1 MADIF
6 RYDKIVKYK
15 VTAECTQPLHIGS
28 AAGDAGQV
36 LVHPLDDIPFMQA
49 AGIAGVFREYYARL
63 HTKEEAEKLFGS
75 HLAEEACRE
84 SRIRFTDGIF
94 CADTKNLY
102 IELRPRVKI
111 DPKTAACGSSTIQG
125 SNIIAGTKFSM
136 EYIAAGTRMDFSIY
150 LYDADKKKN
159 LEEVLNAV
167 QQQQIQFGGQKS
179 NGCGYLRMIQLL
191 RREFDMKNAQ
201 DRKLWMCEEELE
213 DRFYENILD
222 KLPQPSQTSCAYE
235 ITAYGSTEGDL
246 LVKSIAVSDYGKGAP
261 DSMNMQNAKKEY
273 IIPGSSFKGVIR
285 SQMQQIADYLGV
297 SDIIERTYG
306 ITDSREQKGYN
317 GNIRF
322 YDTCVG
328 NREDNDKNHVS
339 HRIHID
345 KFTGGV
351 MHGGLFTEKSAFGDV
366 KFKICIIDKNEPDR
380 TAGLLLLALRDLAS
394 GLTGVGGGQN
404 VGRGFIRMDKMI
416 IKQKGGAQAEIKFA
430 EHQIHDEAG
439 MIQTCLRAVKG
450 E

>member
-1 MADIF
+1 MAAIF

-15 VTAECTQPLHIGS
+15 VTAECTEPLHIGS
-28 AAGDAGQV
+28 ASGDAGQV

-49 AGIAGVFREYYARL
+49 AGISGVFREYYART

-75 HLAEEACRE
+75 HLAEEECRE
-84 SRIRFTDGIF
+84 SKIRFTDGVF
-94 CADTKNLY
+94 CADAENLY
-102 IELRPRVKI
+102 VELRPRVKI
-111 DPKTAACGSSTIQG
+111 NPKTATYDSSKIQG
-125 SNIIAGTKFSM
+125 SNIVAGTKFSL
-136 EYIAAGTRMDFSIY
+136 EYIAAGTRMDFSVY
-150 LYDADKKKN
+150 LYDADKRKN
-159 LEEVLNAV
+159 LEEVFSAV

-179 NGCGYLRMIQLL
+179 NGCGYLRIEKLL
-191 RREFDMKNAQ
+191 SREFDMKNEE
-201 DRKLWMCEEELE
+201 DRKLWMREEELE
-213 DRFYENILD
+213 DRFYEDILN
-222 KLPQPSQTSCAYE
+222 KLPQPAKTSYAYE

-246 LVKSIAVSDYGKGAP
+246 LVKSIAASDYGEGAP
-261 DSMNMQNAKKEY
+261 DSVNIQNAKKEY
-273 IIPGSSFKGVIR
+273 IIPGSSFKGVMR

-297 SDIIERTYG
+297 SDIITNTYG
-306 ITDSREQKGYN
+306 VTDSREQKGYN

-366 KFKICIIDKNEPDR
+366 TFRIGILDKNGPDR

-394 GLTGVGGGQN
+394 GVTAVGGGQN
-404 VGRGFIRMDKMI
+404 VGRGFIRMDHI
-416 IKQKGGAQAEIKFA
+416 CIKQKDGAQAEIKFA
-430 EHQIHDEAG
+430 ENQIHDEIG
-439 MIQTCLRAVKG
+439 IIQKCLKAVRGK
-450 E
+450 